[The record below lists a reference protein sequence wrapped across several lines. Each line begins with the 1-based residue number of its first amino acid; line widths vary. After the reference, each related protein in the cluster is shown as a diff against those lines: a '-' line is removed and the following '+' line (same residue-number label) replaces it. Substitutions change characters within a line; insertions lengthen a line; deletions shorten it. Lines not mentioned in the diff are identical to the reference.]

1 MAAEEHLRP
10 VFRRNLLSDA
20 ELQEPTVA
28 LDALRKVDVVP
39 EL

>member
-1 MAAEEHLRP
+1 MKPEEHLRR

-20 ELQEPTVA
+20 ELQERMAA
-28 LDALRKVDVVP
+28 LDALRKGDLVP